1 MEWRV
6 FDTRDPE
13 QVQAACRDA
22 YINETFCPIKRWKF
36 LDCLIIYYI
45 LKNDF
50 AVWIY
55 TELAVF
61 SVR

>member
-1 MEWRV
+1 MEWRGQ
-6 FDTRDPE
+6 DTCDPE
-13 QVQAACRDA
+13 QGQEACRDA
-22 YINETFCPIKRWKF
+22 CINETSGPIKRWKF
-36 LDCLIIYYI
+36 LDCLKICYI
-45 LKNDF
+45 LKKNY

>member
-1 MEWRV
+1 MEWRG
-6 FDTRDPE
+6 FDTCDPE
-13 QVQAACRDA
+13 QGQAAYRDA
-22 YINETFCPIKRWKF
+22 YINETSGPIKSWKF
-36 LDCLIIYYI
+36 LGCLEIYCI
-45 LKNDF
+45 LKNDS

>member
-1 MEWRV
+1 MVWLV
-6 FDTRDPE
+6 FDKRDPE

-22 YINETFCPIKRWKF
+22 YINETSGRIKRWKF
-36 LDCLIIYYI
+36 LDCLKIYYI
-45 LKNDF
+45 LKNDS

-61 SVR
+61 SIR